1 MKFSEIIEKIAK
13 DLLTDLSSLR
23 VWLII
28 AAYAFNGVVLYLVG
42 WKGVDY
48 KLAGISIGL
57 LTAVYMFYFASKH
70 TEAVIASNATTAVD
84 DEPPADD
91 RDPEKVDP
99 NA

>member
-1 MKFSEIIEKIAK
+1 MEFKEIVEKIAK

-23 VWLII
+23 VWLIL
-28 AAYAFNGVVLYLVG
+28 AAYAFNGFVLYLVG
-42 WKGVDY
+42 WHGVDY

-57 LTAVYMFYFASKH
+57 LTAVYMFFFASKSS
-70 TEAVIASNATTAVD
+70 EAAMKSNAVQNVD
-84 DEPPADD
+84 DEPPSDD